1 MKRESFM
8 NVEKFHKKFI
18 QYVLENSLFKQNS
31 KILVGFSGGADST
44 ALMNTLLHFRKEYR
58 LTIMAAHINYQLRGD
73 DSHADERFVKEFCFD
88 NNVPVLIH
96 RADLKGQSGMENK
109 AREIRLDFFYKIKKM
124 NKIDVIA
131 LAHHKNDQAETVLS
145 RFFRGSAFNGLAGIK
160 AKAGDIIHPFLIFS
174 REDLESYLN
183 ELKCNWRDDLTNYE
197 SDYNRNKIRNKML
210 PLIEQEFNPN
220 FREKLIDYACIFS
233 EADNYF
239 KSVAQKLYKKAMI
252 VAEESEIVFDLNEIV
267 TINPVLQ
274 FYIFKSAW
282 EKLSM
287 LDRDFYYYHFKEIQ
301 NILTMEGSKEV
312 SLPADIILQKDYY
325 TLRLYN
331 KKTYNPNPEFAF
343 REISSL
349 RTIFVFNDKRVLMQ
363 KLKSMPDK
371 GFPKEKNCV
380 VMDLDKIQFPLILR
394 YRQPGDRFIPFGM
407 KGFKKLKDFFIDEKI
422 EKNQRDKVVI
432 FCDTEKIIWI
442 AEHRIDQRVAVEE
455 ETKKFVMFT
464 IEDLKESK
472 LALAKKKSK
481 KG

>member
-1 MKRESFM
+1 
-8 NVEKFHKKFI
+8 
-18 QYVLENSLFKQNS
+18 
-31 KILVGFSGGADST
+31 
-44 ALMNTLLHFRKEYR
+44 
-58 LTIMAAHINYQLRGD
+58 
-73 DSHADERFVKEFCFD
+73 
-88 NNVPVLIH
+88 
-96 RADLKGQSGMENK
+96 
-109 AREIRLDFFYKIKKM
+109 
-124 NKIDVIA
+124 
-131 LAHHKNDQAETVLS
+131 
-145 RFFRGSAFNGLAGIK
+145 
-160 AKAGDIIHPFLIFS
+160 
-174 REDLESYLN
+174 
-183 ELKCNWRDDLTNYE
+183 
-197 SDYNRNKIRNKML
+197 ML